1 MVRTLSN
8 DLKNKV
14 EFMKKINIIIWVLSL
29 IFLFSCTDDDWVKYT
44 NNTYNVSVD
53 LNDDV
58 YNIVDLESQL
68 DKIVYDYT
76 KLKDLNLVYVKY
88 HMGNGKNDKSDTI
101 YLQYLG
107 EYVKNDAGF
116 ANTIDFY
123 IDIQEKKVNKIIS
136 TDGIAK
142 RVSALSSTPLTY
154 DDENVF
160 NSYEKYVADLND
172 KKIEFDY
179 IEIVLCKDEIITRYY
194 NNP

>member
-1 MVRTLSN
+1 M
-8 DLKNKV
+8 
-14 EFMKKINIIIWVLSL
+14 
-29 IFLFSCTDDDWVKYT
+29 
-44 NNTYNVSVD
+44 
-53 LNDDV
+53 
-58 YNIVDLESQL
+58 
-68 DKIVYDYT
+68 
-76 KLKDLNLVYVKY
+76 
-88 HMGNGKNDKSDTI
+88 
-101 YLQYLG
+101 
-107 EYVKNDAGF
+107 
-116 ANTIDFY
+116 
-123 IDIQEKKVNKIIS
+123 NKIIS